1 MKKILIGID
10 DSKFAEY
17 ATAYGFDLAR
27 KLKAQVGLIH
37 INEPIV
43 TAPVASVDPGIG
55 MPFDDSADM
64 ILPELY
70 HIQDER
76 ARKLISATIKKH
88 GGGMQITT
96 FNDYGSTADGILKCS
111 EEFGADM
118 IVVGTHSRTGIDRF
132 LMGSIAEDVVRHAQV
147 PVLVVP
153 MKGE

>member
-1 MKKILIGID
+1 
-10 DSKFAEY
+10 
-17 ATAYGFDLAR
+17 
-27 KLKAQVGLIH
+27 
-37 INEPIV
+37 
-43 TAPVASVDPGIG
+43 
-55 MPFDDSADM
+55 
-64 ILPELY
+64 
-70 HIQDER
+70 
-76 ARKLISATIKKH
+76 
-88 GGGMQITT
+88 MQITT